1 MVHRAERKGSQKNS
15 LDLVT
20 NFVRLILK
28 SPDFADHTGIKLKR
42 IQVMCQYNG
51 EQIGDQAIKWLTV

>member
-15 LDLVT
+15 LDLGT

-51 EQIGDQAIKWLTV
+51 E